1 MTRPD
6 ERSSYRAV
14 LRVPHARP
22 LVFAALVGRLSFG
35 MGPLALV
42 LVVQHATGSFAR
54 AGLVAATTALT
65 SGLLAPVR
73 GRLVDRY
80 GQQRCLPWLAIGYA
94 AGLLGV
100 LGAARLSAIGVP
112 GSVVM
117 AGLAGAAAPPLA
129 ASTRVLWVSLVGRG
143 AQLQTAYALDA
154 ALEEALFTIGPLLT
168 GALTALLSPAAAL
181 AASAGLALAGTAAFL
196 ASPVSRTWQPTPTA
210 PVGWAGALRA
220 AGLRTLVVSLA
231 GVGAAVGV
239 FDIGLVAAARQ
250 TGSPATGG
258 VLLAVLAAGS
268 AAGGLWYG
276 ARTWR
281 QPVEWR
287 FLWLLGLLAFACLPM
302 AAARSLLWLGLIVAA
317 VGLLLGPLT
326 CCANVLTTQLAP
338 TGTLTEAATWVT
350 TAQNVTAAA
359 GIALAG
365 ILVDQA
371 GVPWT
376 LRSAWVCTTA
386 ALLVS
391 LIARRTLTSCHSDPE
406 RRPS

>member
-1 MTRPD
+1 MRA
-6 ERSSYRAV
+6 SYRAV

-22 LVFAALVGRLSFG
+22 LVLAALVGRLSFG

-42 LVVQHATGSFAR
+42 LVVQHASGSFAR

-80 GQQRCLPWLAIGYA
+80 GQRRCLPWLATGYA

-100 LGAARLSAIGVP
+100 IGAAQVRTTGVLA
-112 GSVVM
+112 SVAA

-129 ASTRVLWVSLVGRG
+129 ASMRVLWVSLVGRG
-143 AQLQTAYALDA
+143 AHLQTAYALDA

-168 GALTALLSPAAAL
+168 GALAATFSPAAAL
-181 AASAGLALAGTAAFL
+181 ATSAGLALAGTVGFI
-196 ASPVSRTWQPTPTA
+196 ASPVSRTWHPTRPA
-210 PVGWAGALRA
+210 QVGWAGALQA

-231 GVGAAVGV
+231 GVGAAVGI
-239 FDIGLVAAARQ
+239 FDIGLVAAAQ
-250 TGSPATGG
+250 DVGAPAAGG
-258 VLLAVLAAGS
+258 VLLALMAAGS
-268 AAGGLWYG
+268 AVGGLWYG

-281 QPVEWR
+281 QPVERR
-287 FLWLLGLLAFACLPM
+287 FLWLLGLLALTCLPM
-302 AAARSLLWLGLIVAA
+302 AATRSLLQLGLLVGAA
-317 VGLLLGPLT
+317 GLLLGPLAS
-326 CCANVLTTQLAP
+326 CANVLTAELAP

-350 TAQNVTAAA
+350 TASNVTAAA

-365 ILVDQA
+365 ILVDRA

-376 LRSAWVCTTA
+376 LGSAWACTTA

-391 LIARRTLTSCHSDPE
+391 LTACRTLTSRHNESGRP
-406 RRPS
+406 RRRR